1 MIKNLI
7 RKTPILGQF
16 IAYIRYKNLDRIIRQ
31 LDEAEGDQPVDMSG
45 FAIPPARLRYR
56 VHGDVSQKTFL
67 NVGRRIAKDIRT
79 CVERV
84 GGDWTSFDD
93 VLDFGC
99 GSARVIRYFLA
110 DNTKT
115 NFTGIDINQELIDW
129 CNAQI
134 HGVSWKV
141 VPTHPPSEFGDNSF
155 DLIYGISVFTHLDRE
170 LQTLWLKE
178 LARIIRP
185 GGIILLT
192 VLGSAYVN
200 HINLQDPGR
209 KELRD
214 QGFLYLSGVTGKWKL
229 DGLPDFYQ
237 SAIQTVDQ
245 VQQDWSEHFEILG
258 HIEGG
263 INKLQDAVLLKSR

>member
-16 IAYIRYKNLDRIIRQ
+16 VAYIRYVNHARITGRLDK
-31 LDEAEGDQPVDMSG
+31 LEGDQPVDIAG
-45 FAIPPARLRYR
+45 FAIPPAKLRYR
-56 VHGDVSQKTFL
+56 VHGDLSQKTFL

-79 CVERV
+79 CVESV
-84 GGDWTSFDD
+84 GGDWTSFND

-110 DNTKT
+110 DKT
-115 NFTGIDINQELIDW
+115 EANFTGIDINQELINW
-129 CNAQI
+129 CSAHIN
-134 HGVSWKV
+134 GVNWRV

-170 LQTLWLKE
+170 LQALWLEE

-185 GGIILLT
+185 GGLILLT

-200 HINLQDPGR
+200 HINLQESDR
-209 KELRD
+209 RELRD
-214 QGFLYLSGVTGKWKL
+214 NGFLFLSGVTGKWKL

-237 SAIQTVDQ
+237 SAIQTVDH
-245 VQQDWSEHFEILG
+245 VQQEWSEYFEILE